1 MKRFISWSGGKDS
14 TASIIICHEQGIP
27 IDGVVMSEV
36 MFDHS
41 RNISGEH
48 PEHIKWVYEV
58 AIPKIEC
65 DFGYKVIV
73 LKSESDYVQ
82 EFYHKIG
89 TRTKHK
95 DRVGKYAGF
104 FLGGL
109 CVGNDRLK
117 MQPLRK
123 FFKEQGEHEQI
134 VGIAGDE
141 PKRLARLTSNKR
153 SVLAEFGVTEKDALE
168 LCKKYDLLSPTYNS
182 NFRGGCWFCPNC
194 KILEFA
200 KTKRDHPDLW
210 AELKKL
216 SQEPNTV
223 SKIFCWGKTF
233 DEIERKVDLHNN
245 QISMWEE

>member
-1 MKRFISWSGGKDS
+1 MGKSQSLLTIIFHAGKPKPIGQELVVLAVKLEQSGIQPNKKQSTLRTRGLRSENVKRFVSWSGGKDS
-14 TASIIICHEQGIP
+14 TASIILCHEQCIP

-48 PEHIKWVYEV
+48 PEHINWVYEV
-58 AIPKIEC
+58 AIPKIER

-89 TRTKHK
+89 TRSKHK

-123 FFKEQGEHEQI
+123 FFKEQCEHEQI
-134 VGIAGDE
+134 VGIAVDE

-153 SVLAEFGVTEKDALE
+153 SVLAEFGVTEKEALE
-168 LCKKYDLLSPTYNS
+168 L
-182 NFRGGCWFCPNC
+182 
-194 KILEFA
+194 
-200 KTKRDHPDLW
+200 
-210 AELKKL
+210 
-216 SQEPNTV
+216 
-223 SKIFCWGKTF
+223 
-233 DEIERKVDLHNN
+233 
-245 QISMWEE
+245 

>member
-1 MKRFISWSGGKDS
+1 
-14 TASIIICHEQGIP
+14 
-27 IDGVVMSEV
+27 
-36 MFDHS
+36 
-41 RNISGEH
+41 
-48 PEHIKWVYEV
+48 
-58 AIPKIEC
+58 
-65 DFGYKVIV
+65 
-73 LKSESDYVQ
+73 
-82 EFYHKIG
+82 
-89 TRTKHK
+89 
-95 DRVGKYAGF
+95 
-104 FLGGL
+104 
-109 CVGNDRLK
+109 

-134 VGIAGDE
+134 VGIAVDE
-141 PKRLARLTSNKR
+141 PKRFARLTGNKR

-194 KILEFA
+194 KIAEFA
-200 KTKRDHPDLW
+200 KTKQDHPELW
-210 AELKKL
+210 AELKKM